1 MVPLSLTFMMFAI
14 AYFANQS
21 FIVNYVQSRHLPV
34 SSDLFF
40 HVLRGRVI
48 GVTTGLARPVRQQG
62 LPFLADGLLVG
73 HAGDAR
79 MHDVP
84 VQ

>member
-1 MVPLSLTFMMFAI
+1 MMFAI

-40 HVLRGRVI
+40 MFYAVALLVLRL
-48 GVTTGLARPVRQQG
+48 GLRDLFDSKGFRFW
-62 LPFLADGLLVG
+62 LDGLLVG